1 MPRKKHYFKI
11 GEIVNEELKI
21 IEHIRKGKV
30 NKKYYV
36 VQSMV
41 FLEAPKYEVSESS
54 LIQGRKCAYKSG
66 LRIFEGNSLYS
77 IEETRANI
85 INIEEAKK
93 TAIKSN
99 KKMDFKCSECGY
111 VKNMQVSKLTNRG
124 FSCPNCNKKTSYGEL
139 FILSYLQ
146 IKNIKFKYQY
156 RDSSLENRIFDF
168 YLPEEDIYL
177 EVMGEQHYKKN
188 NSWHKTA
195 IDQDKDKKE
204 WAKRNN
210 KKLLMLDC
218 RESNFEF
225 IKNNINNSVLPPIIN
240 EEEENIIKTI
250 NKNRHYPIKKLEEYY
265 KKHRTFAGVE
275 QIFNIS
281 PATAYKI
288 FRNSGNKTLSKRRK
302 VRCLNNGR
310 VFSSV
315 TEATRYANIKS
326 TSSIPN
332 VCKGK
337 CKYAGEL
344 NGERLQWEYVDFE

>member
-21 IEHIRKGKV
+21 IEHIRKGKA

-54 LIQGRKCAYKSG
+54 LRQGGKCAYKRS

-77 IEETRANI
+77 IEETRSNI

-156 RDSSLENRIFDF
+156 RDNSLENRIFDF

-188 NSWHKTA
+188 NSWYKTA
-195 IDQDKDKKE
+195 TEQDEDKKE

-225 IKNNINNSVLPPIIN
+225 IKNNINNSVLPSITK
-240 EEEENIIKTI
+240 EEENIIDMI
-250 NKNRHYPIKKLEEYY
+250 NKNRYYPIKKIEEYY
-265 KKHRTFAGVE
+265 KKYRTFAGIE
-275 QIFNIS
+275 QEFNIS

-288 FRNSGNKTLSKRRK
+288 FRDNGNKTLGKK
-302 VRCLNNGR
+302 KKMKCLNNGKI
-310 VFSSV
+310 FNSV
-315 TEATRYANIKS
+315 TEAAKYAN
-326 TSSIPN
+326 TSRSEISD
-332 VCKGK
+332 VCKK
-337 CKYAGEL
+337 KRKFAGRL
-344 NGERLQWEYVDFE
+344 NGEKLQWEYVDFE